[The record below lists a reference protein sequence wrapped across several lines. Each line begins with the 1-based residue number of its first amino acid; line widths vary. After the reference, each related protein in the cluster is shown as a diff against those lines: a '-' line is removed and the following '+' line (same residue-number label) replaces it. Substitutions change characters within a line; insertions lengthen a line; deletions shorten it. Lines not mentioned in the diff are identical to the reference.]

1 MMNKITISIFAV
13 TTLLSI
19 LLYLP
24 YLDTL
29 RLWHE
34 EPRRALISEAMLESG
49 DFIVPRYRE
58 EVYVAK
64 PPLFNWLVI
73 GVSQVFGEINEL
85 SLRFTSLLCLILLIG
100 LMLSLHQQW
109 LGTTGLVFLSLAL
122 ALSPEFMS
130 KATLGEIDMCF
141 TLLVSASLWLW
152 FSLDQKQARGF
163 NLWLAPGLLIALA
176 FLTKREPAFLFYYV
190 GIGTYLL
197 YRKRLIELF
206 LPAHLIC
213 ASITLA
219 IVGAWV
225 WFMVQSVGLEVLL
238 GSTVNEV
245 VNRGIVGSWATTL
258 KHIISYPFEVTLAV
272 FPFSLMLLLFFH
284 RESRAIAFERYGDVL
299 VFAGITVI
307 ANFLVYWF
315 IAQSA
320 VRYFLPMLPS
330 VLVVCAVLFEVAEQ
344 TAPRWLRVLGSIVA
358 SLTLLA
364 AIALNVFLFQANF
377 GFGPTPPDL
386 LPHNLAVALSLASV
400 LLGLWL
406 LWFNINGKT
415 KHLLLAF
422 CGLML
427 VYRIIYI
434 DAVLPRKV
442 AQFEQERDIAGF
454 VAKIYHLVPA
464 RQLPINATGTV
475 PHEIW
480 WAMEYGDITTKPSVY
495 QLTDTPPTDGHRIL
509 ANMNF
514 RGRDISLVLL
524 HEH

>member
-1 MMNKITISIFAV
+1 MMNKTTISLFGA
-13 TTLLSI
+13 TALLSI

-24 YLDTL
+24 FLDTL
-29 RLWHE
+29 QLWHE
-34 EPRRALISEAMLESG
+34 EPRRALVSEAMVERG
-49 DFIVPRYRE
+49 DFIVPYYRE

-73 GVSQVFGEINEL
+73 GVSAGFGEINEL
-85 SLRFTSLLCLILLIG
+85 SLRFTSLLCLILLIC

-152 FSLDQKQARGF
+152 FSLDRKRIRGF
-163 NLWLAPGLLIALA
+163 KLWLAPGLLIALA

-190 GIGTYLL
+190 GLGSYLL
-197 YRKRLIELF
+197 YRKRFTELF
-206 LPAHLIC
+206 LPAHLLC

-219 IVGAWV
+219 IVGIWL
-225 WFMVQSVGLEVLL
+225 WFMVQSAGIEALF
-238 GSTVNEV
+238 GSSVNEV
-245 VNRGIVGSWATTL
+245 VNRGMAGSWAATL
-258 KHIISYPFEVTLAV
+258 EHLVTYPFEVSLAV

-284 RESRAIAFERYGDVL
+284 RESRVIAFERYDDVL

-330 VLVVCAVLFEVAEQ
+330 LLVIFAVMFEVAEQ
-344 TAPRWLRVLGSIVA
+344 TAPRWLRVMGSVIA
-358 SLTLLA
+358 SFTLVA
-364 AIALNVFLFQANF
+364 AIALNVFLFQASF
-377 GFGPTPPDL
+377 GLGPTPPEL
-386 LPHNLAVALSLASV
+386 LPRNLSITLSFGSV
-400 LLGLWL
+400 LLALWL
-406 LWFNINGKT
+406 LWVNITGKR

-427 VYRIIYI
+427 VYRIIYV

-442 AQFEQERDIAGF
+442 VQFEQERDIESF
-454 VAKIYHLVPA
+454 VEEIYSVVPA
-464 RQLPINATGTV
+464 RQLPINATRTV

-480 WAMEYGDITTKPSVY
+480 WAMEYGDVTTKPSVY
-495 QLTDTPPTDGHRIL
+495 QLTDTPPNDGHRIL
-509 ANMNF
+509 ATMIF